1 VGDVHGA
8 IAVAVAFISGVLG
21 GGHTQP
27 PPAHVFTAPQ
37 LQTVF
42 HRQTGM
48 RLVPFTDGSTDEV
61 KSFRTAPHKTARFGD
76 FQVFVVRPDRIA
88 KMRRVFTHGGNAVN
102 GVYWVPDGADGWIAV
117 RLLEK
122 NLVLAW
128 FPPYPTQSLDARFD
142 RLTKALRAIAPEVRA
157 LPSG

>member
-1 VGDVHGA
+1 VNHS
-8 IAVAVAFISGVLG
+8 IAVAVAFVSGILG
-21 GGHTQP
+21 GGHTP
-27 PPAHVFTAPQ
+27 APPAHTFTVPQ
-37 LQTVF
+37 LRAAFQK
-42 HRQTGM
+42 QTGM

-76 FQVFVVRPDRIA
+76 FQVFVLRPDRVS
-88 KMRRVFTHGGNAVN
+88 KMRRVFTHGNPPVD

-128 FPPYPTQSLDARFD
+128 FPPYPSQALDERFD
-142 RLTKALRAIAPEVRA
+142 RLTEALRSIAPEVRP
-157 LPSG
+157 LPTG